1 MKQLS
6 EATKRQVEALRWE
19 VEKKDCLRDIYQFL
33 FEADNGMYGDGED
46 QETLVGDAR
55 VLRESMEYYFSSE
68 ITIDDDLSA
77 DYGNTTYSQEM
88 QDDLE
93 PIE

>member
-6 EATKRQVEALRWE
+6 EATKRQVEALKWE
-19 VEKKDCLRDIYQFL
+19 VERKDCLRDIYQFL

-55 VLRESMEYYFSSE
+55 VLRESMEYYFASE
-68 ITIDDDLSA
+68 ITIDEDPSA
-77 DYGNTTYSQEM
+77 DYN
-88 QDDLE
+88 D
-93 PIE
+93 

>member
-6 EATKRQVEALRWE
+6 EATKRQVEALKWE
-19 VEKKDCLRDIYQFL
+19 VERKDCLRDIYQFL
-33 FEADNGMYGDGED
+33 YAADNGMYGDCED

>member
-6 EATKRQVEALRWE
+6 KATKRQVEALKWE
-19 VEKKDCLRDIYQFL
+19 IEKKDCLRDIYQFL

-46 QETLVGDAR
+46 QEPLVGDAR